1 VPALNFSKL
10 TKEEFKICFDH
21 WFDEVRNYI
30 TYRCGDPELAT
41 DVAQEAFLKIWEK
54 KIEFQESRTKGLLY
68 KIANELWISQYRKSV
83 SAKKYQ
89 FSFALKAKVLEGANE
104 TEDQLYYQELKAKYE
119 RALAAMPEKRR
130 VVFLMSR
137 MDDLT
142 YQEIAERLQV
152 SAKAVEKRM
161 NLALKDLRKILSHE
175 K

>member
-1 VPALNFSKL
+1 M
-10 TKEEFKICFDH
+10 TQEEFKICFDH

-30 TYRCGDPELAT
+30 SYRCGDPELAT

-54 KIEFQESRTKGLLY
+54 KIEYQENRTKGLLY

-89 FSFALKAKVLEGANE
+89 FSFALKEKVLEGVNE
-104 TEDQLYYQELKAKYE
+104 TEDHLYYQELKEKYE
-119 RALAAMPEKRR
+119 LALGKMPEKRR

-137 MDDLT
+137 MDNLT
-142 YQEIAERLQV
+142 YQEIADRLSL

>member
-1 VPALNFSKL
+1 M
-10 TKEEFKICFDH
+10 TKEEFKICFDR

-30 TYRCGDPELAT
+30 SYRCSDPELAT
-41 DVAQEAFLKIWEK
+41 DIAQEAFLKIWEK
-54 KIEFQESRTKGLLY
+54 RIEFEEKRTKGLLY

-89 FSFALKAKVLEGANE
+89 FSFALKEKVLEGANE
-104 TEDQLYYQELKAKYE
+104 TEDHLYYQELKTKYE
-119 RALAAMPEKRR
+119 QALAAMPEKRR

-137 MDDLT
+137 MDNLT
-142 YQEIAERLQV
+142 YQEIAERLSI

>member
-1 VPALNFSKL
+1 M
-10 TKEEFKICFDH
+10 TQEEFKICFDH

-30 TYRCGDPELAT
+30 SYRCGDPELAT

-54 KIEFQESRTKGLLY
+54 KIEYQENRTKGLLY

-89 FSFALKAKVLEGANE
+89 FSFALKEKVLEGVNE
-104 TEDQLYYQELKAKYE
+104 TEDQLYYQELKEKYE
-119 RALAAMPEKRR
+119 LALGKMPEKRR

-137 MDDLT
+137 MDNLT
-142 YQEIAERLQV
+142 YQEIAERLSL